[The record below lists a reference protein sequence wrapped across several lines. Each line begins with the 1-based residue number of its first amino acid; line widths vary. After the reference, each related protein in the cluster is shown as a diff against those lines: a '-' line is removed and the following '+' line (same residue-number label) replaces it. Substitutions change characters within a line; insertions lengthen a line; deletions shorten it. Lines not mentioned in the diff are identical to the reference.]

1 MVKLKAKQR
10 EIVGSKNNALRREG
24 LLPAVLY
31 GSEIKNI
38 PLKIDKKEFETV
50 YQEAGE
56 SSLISLLVGDKEF
69 SVLVHQTARDPMTG
83 DFLHVDF
90 YQPSLKK
97 KVEAEIPLVFEG
109 EAPAVKGL
117 GGILEKEI
125 QSLEV
130 KGLAKDLPRE
140 ITVDITGLESF
151 EDRVLV
157 KDLKVSAEV
166 EIMKDEEEI
175 VAHVVPPKE
184 EKIEEPEPV
193 AAEEAEAA
201 GEGEGKEGAAGPG
214 EEKTEPEEKSKS
226 E

>member
-1 MVKLKAKQR
+1 MIKLKAKKR
-10 EIVGSKNNALRREG
+10 ETTGSKNNSLRNQG

-31 GSEIKNI
+31 GSETENI
-38 PLKIDKKEFETV
+38 PLKIDKKEFEEA
-50 YQEAGE
+50 YQVAGE
-56 SSLISLLVGDKEF
+56 SSLIDLVVDGKEF

-83 DFLHVDF
+83 DFIHVDF

-97 KVEAEIPLVFEG
+97 KVEAEIPLVFEN

-125 QSLEV
+125 QVLEV

-140 ITVDITGLESF
+140 IKVDLSGLETF

-157 KDLKVSAEV
+157 KDLKIPQGI
-166 EIMKDEEEI
+166 EIMKDENEI

-184 EKIEEPEPV
+184 EKVEEEVPKEEEGT
-193 AAEEAEAA
+193 AAE
-201 GEGEGKEGAAGPG
+201 G
-214 EEKTEPEEKSKS
+214 EEKGEAPEVKETAQSEEKPKS

>member
-1 MVKLKAKQR
+1 MVKLKAKKR
-10 EIVGSKNNALRREG
+10 DALGNKNNTLKEKG

-31 GSEIKNI
+31 GSAIKNI
-38 PLKIDKKEFETV
+38 PLQIDKKEFEMV
-50 YQEAGE
+50 YRAAGE
-56 SSLISLLVGDKEF
+56 SSLISLEVGDKEF
-69 SVLVHQTARDPMTG
+69 SVLVHQIARDPMKG
-83 DFLHVDF
+83 DFIHVDF

-140 ITVDITGLESF
+140 IRVDLTGLETF

-157 KDLKVSAEV
+157 KDLKVSAGV
-166 EIMKDEEEI
+166 EIMKDENEI
-175 VAHVVPPKE
+175 VAHVVPPRE
-184 EKIEEPEPV
+184 EKIEEEAVP
-193 AAEEAEAA
+193 EEAAA
-201 GEGEGKEGAAGPG
+201 GVEGEAKEDKEDKEGETPQ
-214 EEKTEPEEKSKS
+214 EETKS